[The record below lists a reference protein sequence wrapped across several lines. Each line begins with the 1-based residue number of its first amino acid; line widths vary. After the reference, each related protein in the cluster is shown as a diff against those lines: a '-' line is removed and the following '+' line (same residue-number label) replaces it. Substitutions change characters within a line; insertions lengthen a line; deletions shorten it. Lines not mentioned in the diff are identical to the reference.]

1 MADSIHRRF
10 GFLSDTRSNTYA
22 ERVPDGSRLAYED
35 RMDQEVEDGA
45 VERYLACLAVNDWD
59 SLAATVADE
68 DLIREGPF
76 CDVVEGKQ
84 AYLKFLRGVF
94 ASLEGYRL
102 DVRRV
107 SHLSDKLSYVELS
120 ETFDIDGVPTEYPEC
135 LVFEQND
142 DGLINRVSVF
152 MKQLSS

>member
-1 MADSIHRRF
+1 
-10 GFLSDTRSNTYA
+10 
-22 ERVPDGSRLAYED
+22 LAYED
-35 RMDQEVEDGA
+35 RMGQEVEGGA

-76 CDVVEGKQ
+76 RDVVEGKQ

-120 ETFDIDGVPTEYPEC
+120 ETFDIDGVPTAYPEC

-142 DGLINRVSVF
+142 NGLINRVSVF